1 MRYSR
6 LKKTFL
12 LFVVTSI
19 VACGLSIL
27 PAVQAWEEDLGL
39 SWLYHAR
46 GVTHSPDAVVVV
58 SIDMSSSKHFGL
70 PNLARKWPRS
80 LHARLLDRLHQ
91 AGARLVT
98 FDIHFRVSKNKED
111 DQLLAKSIHDFGDV
125 ILFNFMQKNVVD
137 AVDDQGRVS
146 LLVIDELIPPLRM
159 FAEAAAI
166 LAPNPLPK
174 VPVKVSQF
182 WKFVPEAGDAPTLP
196 VVSYQLY
203 HEQEL
208 HEFVG
213 LLSIISGHTFNDYK
227 QSGQWSR
234 AQFAQLMRELRE
246 MFVQD
251 KSLAVRMQQRL
262 DKSDMS
268 AQKRH
273 ELNHMLKLYAGY
285 ASQYVNYY
293 GPAHSVKTIPFY
305 QVLESDDV
313 LAELKDKLVFV
324 GFSEHRQ
331 WEQQDGF
338 YSVYSN
344 EEGLDISGVEIT
356 ATAAA
361 NLIDGIAVKPTTL
374 GMRLLILLIFATVL
388 VVIYRK
394 SHGAWLPISL
404 LLAGGLYF
412 IVAWQWFVYDGCWLP
427 LVVPLLVQL
436 PLVMLAGMSWNY
448 QALNRQRKDIQRA
461 FGYYLPEVEVNR
473 LARDIT
479 HHGLGGKLMHGICLS
494 TDAQQY
500 TQLSEKMP
508 PQQLSVFMNE
518 YYEAI
523 FKPVRRHGG
532 IISDVVGDSVM
543 ALWANP
549 SGSQRQREQAVDAAI
564 EIMHSVEHFNQHH
577 QDNRLPTRIGL
588 HYGAMVIGNVGAV
601 DHYEYRAVG
610 DIVNTTSRIEGMNK
624 YLGINLLASADA
636 IEGLDSFDSRCVGLF
651 ILKGKTVALPLYE
664 IASRDVPDRA
674 EREQHWHVFAQ
685 ALTRFQQGKWVEAC
699 QDFTHILENCPE
711 DGPSIFYRNY
721 CENNKFTPPENWRG
735 VINMQDK

>member
-1 MRYSR
+1 MAA
-6 LKKTFL
+6 
-12 LFVVTSI
+12 SI

-39 SWLYHAR
+39 SWLYHTR
-46 GVTHSPDAVVVV
+46 GVTPSPQAVVVV
-58 SIDMSSSKHFGL
+58 SIDKSSSKHFGL

-80 LHARLLDRLHQ
+80 LHARLLDRLRQ
-91 AGARLVT
+91 AEARLVT
-98 FDIHFRVSKNKED
+98 FDIHFRVNKNTQD
-111 DQLLAKSIHDFGDV
+111 DQLLAKSIRDFGDV
-125 ILFNFMQKNVVD
+125 ILFSFLQKNVVD
-137 AVDDQGRVS
+137 AVDDQGRMS
-146 LLVIDELIPPLRM
+146 LLVIDELIPPLGI
-159 FAEAAAI
+159 FADAAAI

-203 HEQEL
+203 HEKLL
-208 HEFVG
+208 HEFVQR
-213 LLSIISGHTFNDYK
+213 LSTTTKHTFDNYK
-227 QSGQWSR
+227 QSSQWSR
-234 AQFAQLMRELRE
+234 TQFADLMRNLRE
-246 MFVQD
+246 LFVQD
-251 KSLAVRMQQRL
+251 KDLALRMQQ
-262 DKSDMS
+262 DIDQS
-268 AQKRH
+268 AMTAEKRRD
-273 ELNHMLKLYAGY
+273 LNNILKFYAGP
-285 ASQYVNYY
+285 ASQYLNYY
-293 GPAHSVKTIPFY
+293 GPARSIKTIPFY
-305 QVLESDDV
+305 QVLESDEV
-313 LAELKDKLVFV
+313 LATLKDKLVFV

-374 GMRLLILLIFATVL
+374 GMRFVVLLIFAAVL
-388 VVIYRK
+388 VLIFRK
-394 SHGAWLPISL
+394 SHGPWLPVSL
-404 LLAGGLYF
+404 MLAAGLYF
-412 IVAWQWFVYDGCWLP
+412 LIAWQWFVYDGCWLP

-436 PLVMLAGMSWNY
+436 PMVMLAGMSWNY
-448 QALNRQRKDIQRA
+448 QELNRQRKNIQRA

-479 HHGLGGKLMHGICLS
+479 DHGLGGKLMHGICLS

-500 TQLSEKMP
+500 TRLSEKMP
-508 PQQLSVFMNE
+508 PQQLSTFMNE

-523 FKPVRRHGG
+523 FKPVRRHSG
-532 IISDVVGDSVM
+532 IISDVVGDCVM

-549 SGSQRQREQAVDAAI
+549 AGSQQQREQAVDAAI
-564 EIMHSVEHFNQHH
+564 EIMHSVEHFNQRH
-577 QDNRLPTRIGL
+577 QDNVLPTRIGL

-624 YLGINLLASADA
+624 YLGINLLASADV

-651 ILKGKTVALPLYE
+651 ILKGKSVALPLYE
-664 IASRDVPDRA
+664 IGARDVADRA
-674 EREQHWHVFAQ
+674 GREQCWHLFGQ
-685 ALTRFQQGKWVEAC
+685 ALTQFQHGQWAEAG
-699 QDFTHILENCPE
+699 QAFDNILKSHPQE
-711 DGPSIFYRNY
+711 GPSRFYRNY

>member
-12 LFVVTSI
+12 LFVLISV

-46 GVTHSPDAVVVV
+46 GLTQSPDSVVVV
-58 SIDMSSSKHFGL
+58 SIDKSSSKHFGL

-80 LHARLLDRLHQ
+80 LHARLLDRLHL
-91 AGARLVT
+91 AGARLVV
-98 FDIHFRVSKNKED
+98 FDIHFRVSRNNAD
-111 DQLLAKSIHDFGDV
+111 DQLLAQSIRDFGDV
-125 ILFNFMQKNVVD
+125 ILFNFLQKNVVN

-146 LLVIDELIPPLRM
+146 HLVIDELIPPLAM

-203 HEQEL
+203 HEQL
-208 HEFVG
+208 LYEFIDR
-213 LLSIISGHTFNDYK
+213 LSMVSEHTFNDYK

-234 AQFAQLMRELRE
+234 ATFADLMRDLHEL
-246 MFVQD
+246 FVQD
-251 KSLAVRMQQRL
+251 KDLALRMQ
-262 DKSDMS
+262 KSLEQTAMTV
-268 AQKRH
+268 QKRRA
-273 ELNHMLKLYAGY
+273 LNNMLTLYASH

-293 GPAHSVKTIPFY
+293 GPPHSIKTIPFY
-305 QVLESDDV
+305 QVLESDEV

-361 NLIDGIAVKPTTL
+361 NLIDGTAVKPTTL
-374 GMRLLILLIFATVL
+374 GMRFLVLLLFAVVL
-388 VVIYRK
+388 VVIFRK
-394 SHGAWLPISL
+394 SHGAWLPVSL
-404 LLAGGLYF
+404 MLAGGLYF
-412 IVAWQWFVYDGCWLP
+412 ILAWQWFAYDGCWLP

-436 PLVMLAGMSWNY
+436 PMVMLVGMSWNY
-448 QALNRQRKDIQRA
+448 QELNRQRKNIQRA
-461 FGYYLPEVEVNR
+461 FGYYLPEGEVNR

-500 TQLSEKMP
+500 TRLSEKMQ

-523 FKPVRRHGG
+523 FKPVRRHAG

-543 ALWANP
+543 ALWTNP
-549 SGSQRQREQAVDAAI
+549 SGSQQQREQAVHAAI
-564 EIMHSVEHFNQHH
+564 EIMHSVEHFNQRH
-577 QDNRLPTRIGL
+577 QDNALPTRIGL

-624 YLGINLLASADA
+624 YLGVSLLASADV

-664 IASRDVPDRA
+664 IEGKEVVDRA
-674 EREQHWHVFAQ
+674 EREQRWHLFAE
-685 ALTRFQQGKWVEAC
+685 ALTRFQQGQWVEAC
-699 QDFTHILENCPE
+699 QDFTHILKSYPQ
-711 DGPSIFYRNY
+711 DGPSSFYRHY